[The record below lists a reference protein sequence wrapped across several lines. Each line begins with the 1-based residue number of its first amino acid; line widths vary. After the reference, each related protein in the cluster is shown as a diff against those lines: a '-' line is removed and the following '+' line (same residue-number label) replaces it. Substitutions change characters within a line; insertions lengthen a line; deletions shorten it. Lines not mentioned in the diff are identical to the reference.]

1 LYVQSCLS
9 GIMMLIF
16 IWIPSI
22 YFSTSL
28 HNNRRVSME
37 RNESDGKRYTDVQSV
52 YGHLDQ
58 NKDEK
63 KTFLNDLKILC
74 KNFV

>member
-1 LYVQSCLS
+1 
-9 GIMMLIF
+9 
-16 IWIPSI
+16 
-22 YFSTSL
+22 
-28 HNNRRVSME
+28 ME